1 MELRPLYKKA
11 GATIRCIAQFDNLII
26 LIFTINFL
34 NSYLSRMATI
44 KRFTYKQNRLKQLRA
59 FCYAAQSTSISR
71 AAEQMFLSQPSIS
84 LLVKALETDLGGKL
98 FNRNGPRIQ
107 LTEQGNILLELALP
121 LVEGLESLPE
131 AYHERCNNLVSGKLN
146 IAAGES
152 TILYILPDFI
162 KRFRQ
167 AYPGVRVKLN
177 NVTERDAIAMLRSGT
192 VDFAMGSLQEVP
204 DDIIYL
210 PTMSYDTVLITPPD
224 HPLGKRRTV
233 NIADI
238 GRYGL
243 ILPPRYLSTWRMVEL
258 VFQQHNVKY
267 EVTLEAG
274 GWEVIKKY
282 VAAGLGIS
290 IVSSICLTGNE
301 KLATVSLKDYFP
313 ARYYGLILRR
323 GKFLTPAS
331 QRFFQMLDPSVLP
344 RMEQQTIENS
354 KQHHSG
360 KNLA

>member
-1 MELRPLYKKA
+1 
-11 GATIRCIAQFDNLII
+11 
-26 LIFTINFL
+26 
-34 NSYLSRMATI
+34 MAAI

-59 FCYAAQSTSISR
+59 FCYAAQSASISR

-84 LLVKALETDLGGKL
+84 LLIKALESDLGGKL

-167 AYPGVRVKLN
+167 DYPGIKVKLS

-192 VDFAMGSLQEVP
+192 VDFAMGSLLEVP

-224 HPLGKRRTV
+224 HPLCRQRSIS
-233 NIADI
+233 IADI

-267 EVTLEAG
+267 QVSLEAG

-301 KLATVSLKDYFP
+301 KLASVSLERYFP
-313 ARYYGLILRR
+313 ARHYGLILRR
-323 GKFLTPAS
+323 GKFMTPAS
-331 QRFFQMLDPSVLP
+331 QRFFQMLDPSALA
-344 RMEQQTIENS
+344 RLEEQIMNGSTTQVAGT
-354 KQHHSG
+354 
-360 KNLA
+360 NLA

>member
-1 MELRPLYKKA
+1 
-11 GATIRCIAQFDNLII
+11 
-26 LIFTINFL
+26 
-34 NSYLSRMATI
+34 MAVI

-59 FCYAAQSTSISR
+59 FCYAAQSASISR

-84 LLVKALETDLGGKL
+84 LLIKALESDLGGKL

-152 TILYILPDFI
+152 TILYILPDYI

-167 AYPGVRVKLN
+167 DYPGIKVKLS

-192 VDFAMGSLQEVP
+192 VDFAVGSLVEVP

-210 PTMSYDTVLITPPD
+210 PTLSYDSVLITPPG
-224 HPLGKRRTV
+224 HPLSKLRDIS
-233 NIADI
+233 IAHI

-290 IVSSICLTGNE
+290 IVSSICLSGNE
-301 KLATVSLKDYFP
+301 KLATRSLDAWFP
-313 ARYYGLILRR
+313 ARHYGLILRR
-323 GKFLTPAS
+323 GKFLTPATR
-331 QRFFQMLDPSVLP
+331 RFFQMIDPAALD
-344 RMEQQTIENS
+344 RIEQQ
-354 KQHHSG
+354 
-360 KNLA
+360 LAEDSSSRAAGDQLA